1 MAAALAAGEGWMQAQ
16 LLCQQQRG
24 VSAGLL
30 STKHPPAQSCPSLS
44 PHLAGEGAADPSSP
58 KGTSAKVA
66 GRLAGACSTCGT
78 QGSLHACFPVGLQAP
93 SIQWHLPSCRRA
105 LCSGALGCSATP

>member
-24 VSAGLL
+24 VSVGLL
-30 STKHPPAQSCPSLS
+30 GTEHPPAQSCPSLS
-44 PHLAGEGAADPSSP
+44 PRTLAREGAADPSSP

-78 QGSLHACFPVGLQAP
+78 QGSPHTCFPV
-93 SIQWHLPSCRRA
+93 
-105 LCSGALGCSATP
+105 